1 MFLLDEIQTIDSKR
15 RESTTSMPKTVSD
28 GESEGGASVLDL
40 TSETMGGVE
49 I

>member
-15 RESTTSMPKTVSD
+15 RESSTCMPKTASD

-40 TSETMGGVE
+40 TVETMGGVE